1 MSSNEDIQKVIESM
15 KGEFIA
21 DCLEHLDGSDTSL
34 DNIIEGRG
42 SFDSHL
48 VDLNRRVHSI
58 KGTAATFGFSSI
70 ATIAHKLEDFIEAS
84 PSIYD
89 CLSSIQAFL
98 DIMREVAESGVN
110 PINGEYHNILKN
122 LPRAHSK
129 VEAVNPVRNVDILL
143 VMHRD
148 VQRKIIGQELS
159 SCGFGTSFVESGADA
174 ISSIIKHA
182 PNIVVSSVLLD
193 DMSGMDL
200 ACALEGIKAT
210 RGIHFILLSSSN
222 NISIEAA
229 ELPANAKAIHKD
241 LGYAE
246 QLTEQLIK
254 WGYFGK
260 SDNASVIN

>member
-110 PINGEYHNILKN
+110 PINGEYRNILKN
-122 LPRAHSK
+122 LPRAHSEI
-129 VEAVNPVRNVDILL
+129 EAVNPARNVD
-143 VMHRD
+143 M
-148 VQRKIIGQELS
+148 
-159 SCGFGTSFVESGADA
+159 
-174 ISSIIKHA
+174 
-182 PNIVVSSVLLD
+182 
-193 DMSGMDL
+193 
-200 ACALEGIKAT
+200 
-210 RGIHFILLSSSN
+210 
-222 NISIEAA
+222 
-229 ELPANAKAIHKD
+229 
-241 LGYAE
+241 
-246 QLTEQLIK
+246 
-254 WGYFGK
+254 
-260 SDNASVIN
+260 